1 MSIFVNYA
9 RALIA
14 SQRRQENN
22 DNADMPEQ
30 QSGDDRSSSTS
41 YRETADNNANSLL
54 VNPPPPVEV
63 GSNSHDNEG
72 GNRGPTMQNAT
83 TTAIKDANMIPTLSN
98 DVPRPP
104 LSRLP
109 EMMEV
114 PNWAT
119 MSNSIADSFGLFEE
133 GQNDI
138 FDFLHTMPSIPQ

>member
-1 MSIFVNYA
+1 VSIFVNYA

-30 QSGDDRSSSTS
+30 SSDDRSSSTS
-41 YRETADNNANSLL
+41 YRDAADNANTLIL
-54 VNPPPPVEV
+54 NPPPVEV
-63 GSNSHDNEG
+63 GSNPHDNEG
-72 GNRGPTMQNAT
+72 GNRGPTLQNT
-83 TTAIKDANMIPTLSN
+83 TTSKDVNMIPTIPTLIN
-98 DVPRPP
+98 DAPRPP

>member
-1 MSIFVNYA
+1 VSIFVNYA

-30 QSGDDRSSSTS
+30 QSGDDRSSSTP
-41 YRETADNNANSLL
+41 YQETAGNANNLI
-54 VNPPPPVEV
+54 VNPPLPAVEV

-72 GNRGPTMQNAT
+72 GNRGPTMQS
-83 TTAIKDANMIPTLSN
+83 TTAIKDTNMIPTLSN

-114 PNWAT
+114 PHWTT

>member
-14 SQRRQENN
+14 SQRRHENN

-41 YRETADNNANSLL
+41 YREMADNSANSLL

-72 GNRGPTMQNAT
+72 GNRGPTVQNT
-83 TTAIKDANMIPTLSN
+83 TTAGIKDANMITTVSN
-98 DVPRPP
+98 EAPRPP

>member
-30 QSGDDRSSSTS
+30 QSGDDGSSSTS
-41 YRETADNNANSLL
+41 YRETADNADSLI
-54 VNPPPPVEV
+54 VNPPPSVEV
-63 GSNSHDNEG
+63 VSMAHDSEG
-72 GNRGPTMQNAT
+72 GNRGLTMQG
-83 TTAIKDANMIPTLSN
+83 TTAIKDANTLPTLSN

>member
-30 QSGDDRSSSTS
+30 QSGDDGSSSIS
-41 YRETADNNANSLL
+41 YRDTAENANSPI

-63 GSNSHDNEG
+63 GSITHDSEG
-72 GNRGPTMQNAT
+72 DNRGPTLQS
-83 TTAIKDANMIPTLSN
+83 TTAIKDTSLLPTLSN
-98 DVPRPP
+98 DVSRPP

>member
-1 MSIFVNYA
+1 
-9 RALIA
+9 
-14 SQRRQENN
+14 
-22 DNADMPEQ
+22 MPEH

-41 YRETADNNANSLL
+41 YREAADNNANSLII
-54 VNPPPPVEV
+54 NPPPPVEV
-63 GSNSHDNEG
+63 GASSHDNEG
-72 GNRGPTMQNAT
+72 GNRGPTMHNT
-83 TTAIKDANMIPTLSN
+83 TTVKDANMIPTLSN

-138 FDFLHTMPSIPQ
+138 FDFAYDAVYTTIAMSIYEFKNFYIPILAIAIQAES

>member
-1 MSIFVNYA
+1 VSIFVNYA

-41 YRETADNNANSLL
+41 YRETVDNNANSLL
-54 VNPPPPVEV
+54 VNPPPAVEV

-72 GNRGPTMQNAT
+72 GNRGPTLQNT
-83 TTAIKDANMIPTLSN
+83 TTLKEPNMIPTLSN
-98 DVPRPP
+98 DAPRPP

-138 FDFLHTMPSIPQ
+138 FDFLHTMPSIP